1 MTTTERL
8 VLIRY
13 YAKILIEHSLPWDSL
28 HEIIDRMK
36 ELSREIKQVE
46 D

>member
-13 YAKILIEHSLPWDSL
+13 YAKILVEHSLPGDNL

-46 D
+46 E